1 MRNLVNVQIRLDP
14 DTIDKLRREL
24 IFENED
30 PLNDNPANNRQQLIA
45 KMIKQTIRAREEARQ
60 KKWVEVPNKE

>member
-1 MRNLVNVQIRLDP
+1 MRPLKNVQVRLDP
-14 DTIDKLRREL
+14 DTVDKLRREL

-45 KMIKQTIRAREEARQ
+45 KIIKQTIRAREQAR
-60 KKWVEVPNKE
+60 KKEG